1 MRLQCQFIRAS
12 LASRANEKRL
22 SEVGSWPLSA
32 GVLVLS
38 AASNLLAL
46 VLPLA
51 LLQVYDRILPS
62 AEYGT
67 AISLFGAVSLAIVMD
82 GVLRMARTRATAR
95 AAILSETRESL
106 ATARG
111 LLAAPLPR
119 LAATDPGA
127 RRGVFDALARAHDA
141 AGVSVRVAW
150 FDLPFAAV
158 FLMLVWF
165 IGGLLVLLPLAILL
179 LGAGLGLLLA
189 RQQRAASLARAR
201 AEEASRTQMA
211 DLLAG
216 LTDLKGFGYAGRLM
230 GEVEGRLRRQARAT
244 EQIERAS
251 SLMTDLLQA
260 ASVAATLAITLLG
273 ALLVVR
279 GEMTTGGLAAC
290 SLLGGRAVASGLGVF
305 SAVSRRGLAEA
316 AAGQVEALRAA
327 LGPPAPVLAGP
338 AEPGVL
344 LRIEGLGDA
353 PVRIG
358 AGHMLRVLGNEEAA
372 GRFLR
377 AVLAGA
383 PDRIER
389 AGPAILVP
397 AGPVLFRGTILDNL
411 TGWDPSRAE
420 RAVALARAFGLSPL
434 VDVLQEGMRTPVGS
448 TLRSELSAGMLK
460 RIALVRALASD
471 APLLLLEYPERD
483 LDAEGRQRLVAQLAG
498 LERAILIATDDP
510 ALAALSSGEIAAPL
524 SWPAAA

>member
-1 MRLQCQFIRAS
+1 MKSWRL
-12 LASRANEKRL
+12 
-22 SEVGSWPLSA
+22 WA
-32 GVLVLS
+32 GVLALS
-38 AASNLLAL
+38 AASNLLGL

-111 LLAAPLPR
+111 LLTAPLPQ
-119 LAATDPGA
+119 LAATDPGT

-158 FLMLVWF
+158 FLLLVWF
-165 IGGLLVLLPLAILL
+165 IGGALVLLPLAILL
-179 LGAGLGLLLA
+179 LGAALGLLLA
-189 RQQRAASLARAR
+189 RRQRAASLARAR
-201 AEEASRTQMA
+201 AEEEARTGMA
-211 DLLAG
+211 DVLAG
-216 LTDLKGFGYAGRLM
+216 LIDLKGFGYAGRLM

-244 EQIERAS
+244 EQMERAS

-273 ALLVVR
+273 ALLVV
-279 GEMTTGGLAAC
+279 GGQMTTGGLAAC

-305 SAVSRRGLAEA
+305 TAVSRRGLADA
-316 AAGQVEALRAA
+316 AAEQVQALRAA
-327 LGPPAPVLAGP
+327 LGTAAPAAPTS
-338 AEPGVL
+338 AERGVL
-344 LRIEGLGDA
+344 LRIEGLTETS
-353 PVRIG
+353 VQLQ
-358 AGHMLRVLGNEEAA
+358 AGQALRVLGRPEAA

-377 AVLAGA
+377 AVLAGTPWA
-383 PDRIER
+383 DQPRMER

-397 AGPVLFRGTILDNL
+397 AEPVLFRGTILDNL
-411 TGWDPSRAE
+411 TGWDPARME
-420 RAVALARAFGLSPL
+420 HAVALARALGLSPL
-434 VDVLQEGMRTPVGS
+434 VDALPEGMRTPVGA
-448 TLRSELSAGMLK
+448 TLRPELSAGMVK
-460 RIALVRALASD
+460 RVALVRALAGD
-471 APLLLLEYPERD
+471 APLLLLEYPEHD
-483 LDAEGRQRLVAQLAG
+483 LDAEGRQQLVALLAG
-498 LERAILIATDDP
+498 AGRAILLATDDP
-510 ALAALSSGEIAAPL
+510 ALAALASGEINALP